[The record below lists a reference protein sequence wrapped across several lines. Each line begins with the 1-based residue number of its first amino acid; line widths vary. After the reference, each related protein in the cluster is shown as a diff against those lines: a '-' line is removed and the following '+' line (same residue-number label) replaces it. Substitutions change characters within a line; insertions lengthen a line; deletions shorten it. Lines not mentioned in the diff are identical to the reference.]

1 MTQLLLFIHFVG
13 LAMGFAGGIGSA
25 VTMRFAAGANAEG
38 AAALKRLPPVFAN
51 ISATGLLL
59 LWATGLIMVWSVFG
73 GPGNLPQLF
82 WLKMVFVVLLTLLA
96 GAQHATYAK
105 IRRTGNAALGARM
118 KVLGPAS
125 GLSALLATLVAVY
138 AFN

>member
-1 MTQLLLFIHFVG
+1 
-13 LAMGFAGGIGSA
+13 
-25 VTMRFAAGANAEG
+25 
-38 AAALKRLPPVFAN
+38 LPPVFAN

-96 GAQHATYAK
+96 GAQHATYAR